1 MYFDPIDKKIHMGPV
16 WDFDLGFGN
25 NGVDVKTEGFQADAA
40 KAGANWILELRK
52 SEKFM
57 NIVKERW
64 NECKPLIE
72 SYFSGEYE
80 ENLSNIKKDVDVNF
94 IRWPILGKSVW
105 KAPNDCEKRKDYD
118 SEVEY
123 FKTWKDNRIQWLSSQ
138 FEKSFQ

>member
-1 MYFDPIDKKIHMGPV
+1 MGPV

-25 NGVDVKTEGFQADAA
+25 NGVDVKTEGFQADEAQN
-40 KAGANWILELRK
+40 GANWILELKK
-52 SEKFM
+52 SEEFM

-94 IRWPILGKSVW
+94 IRWPILGKPVW
-105 KAPNDCEKRKDYD
+105 KAPAGYKERKTYNDEI
-118 SEVEY
+118 SY
-123 FKTWKDNRIQWLSSQ
+123 FKKWKDQRIKWLSSK
-138 FEKSFQ
+138 FE